1 MTFGLV
7 ARYFIVYNFK
17 FNFFNLNLIDNFM
30 IQVYKSRISNYIQFE
45 YFNQRYEKKY
55 IASSFVGF
63 ESSTHVHVVFENNT
77 FERF

>member
-30 IQVYKSRISNYIQFE
+30 IQVYKSRISNYI
-45 YFNQRYEKKY
+45 
-55 IASSFVGF
+55 
-63 ESSTHVHVVFENNT
+63 
-77 FERF
+77 